1 MTESNNIPL
10 LLLYCMA
17 DGTTKVFRIDWW
29 HLAGYVLVSRNI
41 IGLFLRESSLKIH
54 LCTIRRSKEKPSLS
68 T

>member
-1 MTESNNIPL
+1 MD
-10 LLLYCMA
+10 

-29 HLAGYVLVSRNI
+29 HLAGYILVSRNI
-41 IGLFLRESSLKIH
+41 IGLLLRESSLKIH